1 MKALVGAFNQEKTL
15 VGAFSV
21 IVKTDCG
28 TDGALHST
36 SVETMQTAGL
46 LRADSEVDMASR
58 RSTVSFSCDNNF
70 IFDKLSASGD
80 QSKPGTTT
88 TASTTTSDTN
98 SEAKHN
104 IRIRIETVDQ
114 TEEEEGEGEELKM
127 RDDEDVEDDFNF
139 SRLSTARDSLKIKS
153 ISRVRFKDTRVI

>member
-1 MKALVGAFNQEKTL
+1 
-15 VGAFSV
+15 
-21 IVKTDCG
+21 
-28 TDGALHST
+28 
-36 SVETMQTAGL
+36 MQTAGL
-46 LRADSEVDMASR
+46 LRADSEVDMAAR
-58 RSTVSFSCDNNF
+58 RSTVSFSCENNF
-70 IFDKLSASGD
+70 IFDKLSSSSGD
-80 QSKPGTTT
+80 QSKPGTSN
-88 TASTTTSDTN
+88 STTTTTVSDTK

-114 TEEEEGEGEELKM
+114 TEEEEGEELKM

>member
-1 MKALVGAFNQEKTL
+1 M
-15 VGAFSV
+15 
-21 IVKTDCG
+21 IVKTGCG

-88 TASTTTSDTN
+88 STTTSDTN

>member
-1 MKALVGAFNQEKTL
+1 
-15 VGAFSV
+15 
-21 IVKTDCG
+21 
-28 TDGALHST
+28 
-36 SVETMQTAGL
+36 MQTAGL
-46 LRADSEVDMASR
+46 LRADSEVDMAAR
-58 RSTVSFSCDNNF
+58 RSTVSFSCENNF
-70 IFDKLSASGD
+70 IFDKLSSSSGD

-88 TASTTTSDTN
+88 TTTVSDTK

-104 IRIRIETVDQ
+104 IKIRIETVDQ
-114 TEEEEGEGEELKM
+114 SSEEEGEELKM

>member
-1 MKALVGAFNQEKTL
+1 MKVLVGAFNQEKTL

-21 IVKTDCG
+21 IVKTGCG

-80 QSKPGTTT
+80 QSKPGTT
-88 TASTTTSDTN
+88 TTTSDTN

-153 ISRVRFKDTRVI
+153 ISRVRFKDIRVI

>member
-1 MKALVGAFNQEKTL
+1 
-15 VGAFSV
+15 
-21 IVKTDCG
+21 
-28 TDGALHST
+28 
-36 SVETMQTAGL
+36 MQTAGL

-58 RSTVSFSCDNNF
+58 RSTVSFSCENNF
-70 IFDKLSASGD
+70 IFDKLSSSSGD
-80 QSKPGTTT
+80 QSKPGTTV
-88 TASTTTSDTN
+88 SDTK

-114 TEEEEGEGEELKM
+114 SSEEEGEELKM

>member
-1 MKALVGAFNQEKTL
+1 
-15 VGAFSV
+15 
-21 IVKTDCG
+21 
-28 TDGALHST
+28 
-36 SVETMQTAGL
+36 MQTAGL
-46 LRADSEVDMASR
+46 LRADSEVDMAAR
-58 RSTVSFSCDNNF
+58 RSTVSFSCENNF
-70 IFDKLSASGD
+70 IFDKLSSSPGD

-88 TASTTTSDTN
+88 TVSDTK

-114 TEEEEGEGEELKM
+114 SSEEEGEELKM

>member
-1 MKALVGAFNQEKTL
+1 
-15 VGAFSV
+15 
-21 IVKTDCG
+21 
-28 TDGALHST
+28 
-36 SVETMQTAGL
+36 MQTAGL
-46 LRADSEVDMASR
+46 LRADSEVDMAAR
-58 RSTVSFSCDNNF
+58 RSTVSFSCENNF
-70 IFDKLSASGD
+70 IFDKLSSSSGD
-80 QSKPGTTT
+80 QSKPGTTVG
-88 TASTTTSDTN
+88 DTK

-114 TEEEEGEGEELKM
+114 NSEEEEGEELKM

>member
-1 MKALVGAFNQEKTL
+1 M
-15 VGAFSV
+15 
-21 IVKTDCG
+21 IVKTGCG

-80 QSKPGTTT
+80 QSKPG

>member
-1 MKALVGAFNQEKTL
+1 M
-15 VGAFSV
+15 
-21 IVKTDCG
+21 IVKTGCG

-88 TASTTTSDTN
+88 TATTTSDTN

>member
-1 MKALVGAFNQEKTL
+1 
-15 VGAFSV
+15 
-21 IVKTDCG
+21 
-28 TDGALHST
+28 
-36 SVETMQTAGL
+36 MQTAGL
-46 LRADSEVDMASR
+46 LRADSEVDMAAR
-58 RSTVSFSCDNNF
+58 RSTVSFSCENNF
-70 IFDKLSASGD
+70 IFDKLSSSSGE

-88 TASTTTSDTN
+88 TTVSDTK

-104 IRIRIETVDQ
+104 IKIRIETVDQ
-114 TEEEEGEGEELKM
+114 SSEEEGEELKM

>member
-1 MKALVGAFNQEKTL
+1 MKVLVGAFNQEKAL
-15 VGAFSV
+15 VGAISV
-21 IVKTDCG
+21 IVKTGCG

-80 QSKPGTTT
+80 QSKPGTT
-88 TASTTTSDTN
+88 TTTSDTN

>member
-1 MKALVGAFNQEKTL
+1 
-15 VGAFSV
+15 
-21 IVKTDCG
+21 
-28 TDGALHST
+28 
-36 SVETMQTAGL
+36 MQTAGL
-46 LRADSEVDMASR
+46 LRADSEVDMAAR
-58 RSTVSFSCDNNF
+58 RSTVSFSCENNF
-70 IFDKLSASGD
+70 IFDKLSSSSGD
-80 QSKPGTTT
+80 QSKPGTST
-88 TASTTTSDTN
+88 STTVSDTK

-114 TEEEEGEGEELKM
+114 SSEEEGEELKM

>member
-1 MKALVGAFNQEKTL
+1 
-15 VGAFSV
+15 
-21 IVKTDCG
+21 
-28 TDGALHST
+28 
-36 SVETMQTAGL
+36 MQTAGL
-46 LRADSEVDMASR
+46 LRADSEVDMAAR
-58 RSTVSFSCDNNF
+58 RSTVSFSCENNF
-70 IFDKLSASGD
+70 IFDKLSSSSGD
-80 QSKPGTTT
+80 QSKLGTSTT
-88 TASTTTSDTN
+88 TATTVSDTK

-114 TEEEEGEGEELKM
+114 SSEEEGEELKM

>member
-1 MKALVGAFNQEKTL
+1 M
-15 VGAFSV
+15 
-21 IVKTDCG
+21 IVKTGCG

-80 QSKPGTTT
+80 QSKPGT
-88 TASTTTSDTN
+88 TTTSDTN

>member
-1 MKALVGAFNQEKTL
+1 
-15 VGAFSV
+15 
-21 IVKTDCG
+21 
-28 TDGALHST
+28 
-36 SVETMQTAGL
+36 MQTAGL
-46 LRADSEVDMASR
+46 LRADSEVDMAAR
-58 RSTVSFSCDNNF
+58 RSTVSFSCENNF
-70 IFDKLSASGD
+70 IFDKLSSSSGD
-80 QSKPGTTT
+80 QSKPGT
-88 TASTTTSDTN
+88 STTTTVSDTK

-114 TEEEEGEGEELKM
+114 TEEEEGEELKM

>member
-1 MKALVGAFNQEKTL
+1 
-15 VGAFSV
+15 
-21 IVKTDCG
+21 
-28 TDGALHST
+28 
-36 SVETMQTAGL
+36 MQTAGL
-46 LRADSEVDMASR
+46 LRADSEVDMAAR
-58 RSTVSFSCDNNF
+58 RSTVSFSCENNF
-70 IFDKLSASGD
+70 IFDKLSSSPGD
-80 QSKPGTTT
+80 QSKPGTST
-88 TASTTTSDTN
+88 STTTVSDTK

-114 TEEEEGEGEELKM
+114 SSEEEGEELKM

>member
-1 MKALVGAFNQEKTL
+1 
-15 VGAFSV
+15 
-21 IVKTDCG
+21 
-28 TDGALHST
+28 
-36 SVETMQTAGL
+36 MQTAGL
-46 LRADSEVDMASR
+46 LRADSEVDMAAR
-58 RSTVSFSCDNNF
+58 RSTVSFSCENNF
-70 IFDKLSASGD
+70 IFDKLSSSPGE
-80 QSKPGTTT
+80 QSKPGTTV
-88 TASTTTSDTN
+88 SDTT

-114 TEEEEGEGEELKM
+114 SSEEEGEELKM

>member
-1 MKALVGAFNQEKTL
+1 
-15 VGAFSV
+15 
-21 IVKTDCG
+21 
-28 TDGALHST
+28 
-36 SVETMQTAGL
+36 MQTAGL
-46 LRADSEVDMASR
+46 LRADSEVDMAAR
-58 RSTVSFSCDNNF
+58 RSTVSFSCENNF
-70 IFDKLSASGD
+70 IFDKLSSSSGE
-80 QSKPGTTT
+80 QSTPGTTT
-88 TASTTTSDTN
+88 TTTVSDTK

-114 TEEEEGEGEELKM
+114 SSEEEGEELKM

>member
-1 MKALVGAFNQEKTL
+1 
-15 VGAFSV
+15 
-21 IVKTDCG
+21 
-28 TDGALHST
+28 
-36 SVETMQTAGL
+36 MQTAGL
-46 LRADSEVDMASR
+46 LRADSEVDMAAR
-58 RSTVSFSCDNNF
+58 RSTVSFSCENNF
-70 IFDKLSASGD
+70 IFDKLSSSSGD
-80 QSKPGTTT
+80 QSKPGTSN
-88 TASTTTSDTN
+88 STTTTTVSDTK

-114 TEEEEGEGEELKM
+114 SSEEEGEELKM

>member
-1 MKALVGAFNQEKTL
+1 
-15 VGAFSV
+15 
-21 IVKTDCG
+21 
-28 TDGALHST
+28 
-36 SVETMQTAGL
+36 MQTAGL
-46 LRADSEVDMASR
+46 LRADSEVDMAAR
-58 RSTVSFSCDNNF
+58 RSTVSFSCENNF
-70 IFDKLSASGD
+70 IFDKLSSSSGD

-88 TASTTTSDTN
+88 TTTVSDTK

-114 TEEEEGEGEELKM
+114 SSEGEEGEELKM